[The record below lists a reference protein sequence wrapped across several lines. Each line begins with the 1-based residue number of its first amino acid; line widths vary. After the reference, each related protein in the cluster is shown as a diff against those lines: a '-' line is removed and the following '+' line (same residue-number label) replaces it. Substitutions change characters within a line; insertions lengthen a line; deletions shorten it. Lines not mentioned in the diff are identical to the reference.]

1 MPAPAA
7 QQFVERRRPAR
18 LAATRIVGG
27 VGRHPW
33 IARLR
38 TLVIAAVLWAV
49 LGAIAPGAV
58 RHQADRPEK
67 LPQSLREA
75 APHRTVVIPAHPCI
89 YSGCARGEPGV
100 KRNMAGNR
108 PLPSSPAPPVPKP
121 PP

>member
-33 IARLR
+33 IARPR

-49 LGAIAPGAV
+49 LGAIAPRAV
-58 RHQADRPEK
+58 RHQADPTEK
-67 LPQSLREA
+67 LPHSPREA
-75 APHRTVVIPAHPCI
+75 APHRTVVIPAHACQLGKA
-89 YSGCARGEPGV
+89 SVRE
-100 KRNMAGNR
+100 RE
-108 PLPSSPAPPVPKP
+108 
-121 PP
+121 